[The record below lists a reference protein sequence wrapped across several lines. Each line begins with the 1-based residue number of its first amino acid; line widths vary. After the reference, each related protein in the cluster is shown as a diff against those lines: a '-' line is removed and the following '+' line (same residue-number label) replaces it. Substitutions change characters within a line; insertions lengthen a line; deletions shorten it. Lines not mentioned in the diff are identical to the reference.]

1 MQRQVP
7 QTARR
12 YLQRQLKIPGA
23 EFSAMTNLLTIEYE
37 AAQFEQALEY
47 ADRLLKI
54 DPGAAGV
61 LAVRADI
68 LLNLDRREEAIESA
82 ELAIV
87 QNPTLKPVRLWLIT
101 QLGLAGREAEQKKH
115 ESILKRM
122 QSASLPK
129 P

>member
-1 MQRQVP
+1 
-7 QTARR
+7 
-12 YLQRQLKIPGA
+12 
-23 EFSAMTNLLTIEYE
+23 MTNLLTIEYE